1 MELNDRDK
9 RDGYVYDPK
18 IKEYDTSF
26 WKSTTGTPAFSTPIV
41 RYNADASAS
50 FGQHIFADVEFN
62 LTVPVKPTAAQARF
76 WGLRFPVG
84 TGFGAIYF
92 EVTGTTFQA
101 VSVGPAGTSETTA
114 ITWVDGTWTAA
125 AISYRI
131 RWENDEVRFYVNGTL
146 YATHVA
152 QVPQTPL
159 PLMISN
165 SASDNLDLN
174 YLAVRRSAAII

>member
-1 MELNDRDK
+1 MELNDKDK
-9 RDGYVYDPK
+9 RDGYVYDPQ
-18 IKEYDTSF
+18 IKAYDTSF
-26 WKSTTGTPAFSTPIV
+26 WKSTTGTPAMATNVI

-50 FGQHIFADVEFN
+50 FGQHLFADVEFN
-62 LTVPVKPTAAQARF
+62 LTVPVKPTAGQARF

-101 VSVGPAGTSETTA
+101 VSIGQGGTSETTA
-114 ITWVDGTWTAA
+114 ITWIDGTWTAV
-125 AISYRI
+125 AINYRI

-146 YATHVA
+146 YVTHVA
-152 QVPQTPL
+152 QVPQTAL

-165 SASDNLDLN
+165 SSADNLDLN
-174 YLAVRRSAAII
+174 YLCVRRAAGII